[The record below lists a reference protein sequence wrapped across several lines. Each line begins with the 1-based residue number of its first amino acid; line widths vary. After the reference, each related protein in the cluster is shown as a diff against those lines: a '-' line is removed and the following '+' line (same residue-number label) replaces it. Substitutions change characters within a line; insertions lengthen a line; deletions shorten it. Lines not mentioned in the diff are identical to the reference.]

1 MLQLFTLFVI
11 SIIFSLIITIF
22 IKKIFYKLKILDNP
36 KKYNKKREAV
46 PYSTGIIFFICFF
59 ILSYFTIKHNQKL
72 YLIW

>member
-1 MLQLFTLFVI
+1 MLQIFTLFAI

-22 IKKIFYKLKILDNP
+22 IKKVFYKLKILDNP
-36 KKYNKKREAV
+36 KKYNKKRKAV

-59 ILSYFTIKHNQKL
+59 VLSYFTIEHNQKL

>member
-1 MLQLFTLFVI
+1 MLQNLLLFIV

-22 IKKIFYKLKILDNP
+22 ITKIFYKLKILDNP
-36 KKYNKKREAV
+36 KKYNKKRKPV

-59 ILSYFTIKHNQKL
+59 ILSYFAIEHNQKL